1 MLSSRFTNALLYAAE
16 LHSTQQRK
24 VSGEPYLAHLLG
36 AAAIVLDFGGN
47 EDEAIA
53 ALLHDAIED
62 QGGRAVREEILR
74 RFGEKVTA
82 IVDGCTDADTN
93 PKPPWRP
100 RKEAYLA
107 RLRTAS
113 PSIRLVVAAD
123 KLHNLRSLT
132 REYRRQGENLWKYFQ
147 GGREGTL
154 WYHHSVVEILQ
165 SSGDPLL
172 VEELHRSL
180 EELMRLI
187 SVNAK

>member
-74 RFGEKVTA
+74 RFGEKVTT

-113 PSIRLVVAAD
+113 PSIRRVVAAD

-154 WYHHSVVEILQ
+154 WYHQTVVEILQ

-172 VEELHRSL
+172 VEELQRSL